1 MAYSWT
7 WHWLKSIIYLY
18 TKLPCCTAQ
27 EEALCVRLDVN
38 CCKSGCA
45 MGNIPWVRV
54 FSNHECAFPQT
65 RKFSFFPLFR
75 WKPFGYWQKV
85 KCLGPISDTGLRECL
100 TSDKGEGYREQEEN
114 CIWLS
119 FFSSLGHHCRVT
131 CHPDSSQNDKRSQE
145 PFSWNILLLI
155 VLCKLSHPLV
165 REVRD

>member
-1 MAYSWT
+1 MNVT
-7 WHWLKSIIYLY
+7 LVKEHIYLF

-65 RKFSFFPLFR
+65 RKISFFPLFR

-119 FFSSLGHHCRVT
+119 SVASVITVELHA
-131 CHPDSSQNDKRSQE
+131 
-145 PFSWNILLLI
+145 ILTAVKMIRDLRNH
-155 VLCKLSHPLV
+155 SH
-165 REVRD
+165 EIYCYS